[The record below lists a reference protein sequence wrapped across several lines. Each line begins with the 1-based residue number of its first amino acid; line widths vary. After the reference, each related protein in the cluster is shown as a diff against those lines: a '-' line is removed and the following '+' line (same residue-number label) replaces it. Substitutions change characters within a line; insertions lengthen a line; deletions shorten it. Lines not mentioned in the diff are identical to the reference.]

1 MRRKV
6 GFGPPAWRAGPGYSG
21 KLVLIADGGDVCKT
35 LVMTEPKTV
44 KVMVDDQEMSV
55 NFWD

>member
-1 MRRKV
+1 MWREV
-6 GFGPPAWRAGPGYSG
+6 GFGPPAGGPGPGYSG

-35 LVMTEPKTV
+35 RVMTEPKTV

-55 NFWD
+55 SFWD